1 MRECS
6 DPVSRRRPRGAGKV
20 VGALAIL
27 LAYGHSAVRVHG
39 QESSPAAPSTTLPHT
54 TNDHRGP
61 PTAQSNIGK
70 IDTNS
75 GGAPASSPQGDAP
88 PGMQP
93 MPAEPDK
100 TNK

>member
-1 MRECS
+1 
-6 DPVSRRRPRGAGKV
+6 

-27 LAYGHSAVRVHG
+27 LAYGGTAVRVHG
-39 QESSPAAPSTTLPHT
+39 QESTPAAPSTTLPHT
-54 TNDHRGP
+54 TNDHQGP
-61 PTAQSNIGK
+61 SSAQSNMSK

-93 MPAEPDK
+93 VPAGPDK